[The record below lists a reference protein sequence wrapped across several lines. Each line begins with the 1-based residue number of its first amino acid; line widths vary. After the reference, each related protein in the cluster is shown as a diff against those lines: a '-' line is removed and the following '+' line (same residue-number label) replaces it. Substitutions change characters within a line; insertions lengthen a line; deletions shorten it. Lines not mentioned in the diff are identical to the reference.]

1 MALRPETL
9 LSSASIPSHHEFYQY
24 FQQELTYFFFS
35 LMINTLI
42 VCIYLYQD
50 TIRMNKLILVAA
62 TFLLCTLPHNKFTKD
77 IYVESVSNKIQ
88 VGNLAGN
95 RNLEFGIRNILEEF
109 LQEKDYDLNPESKS
123 KVSVEVVYL
132 DVLKTKSN
140 LSVFHKNEESVV
152 IRLKGILK
160 VDGKKIKEV
169 IVEEE
174 SSEISMSTLA
184 VDNGGQF
191 NQQSLSNA
199 IKKACEKLVD
209 KLFETK

>member
-1 MALRPETL
+1 
-9 LSSASIPSHHEFYQY
+9 
-24 FQQELTYFFFS
+24 
-35 LMINTLI
+35 MINTSL

-50 TIRMNKLILVAA
+50 TIRMNKLILVAF
-62 TFLLCTLPHNKFTKD
+62 TCLLFSSPHKNLQTKD

-88 VGNLAGN
+88 IGNLAGN

-109 LQEKDYDLNPESKS
+109 LQEKDYDLNSESKT
-123 KVSVEVVYL
+123 KVSVEIVYL

-140 LSVFHKNEESVV
+140 LSVFHKNQESVV

-199 IKKACEKLVD
+199 IKKASEKLVD

>member
-1 MALRPETL
+1 M
-9 LSSASIPSHHEFYQY
+9 
-24 FQQELTYFFFS
+24 
-35 LMINTLI
+35 
-42 VCIYLYQD
+42 
-50 TIRMNKLILVAA
+50 
-62 TFLLCTLPHNKFTKD
+62 
-77 IYVESVSNKIQ
+77 ESVSNKIQ
-88 VGNLAGN
+88 IGNLAGN

-123 KVSVEVVYL
+123 KVSVEIVYL

-169 IVEEE
+169 IVEQE
-174 SSEISMSTLA
+174 SSEVSMSTIA

-199 IKKACEKLVD
+199 IKKASEKLVD

>member
-1 MALRPETL
+1 MNKIILA
-9 LSSASIPSHHEFYQY
+9 AA
-24 FQQELTYFFFS
+24 
-35 LMINTLI
+35 TLI
-42 VCIYLYQD
+42 IC
-50 TIRMNKLILVAA
+50 A
-62 TFLLCTLPHNKFTKD
+62 FPHNNFTTKD

-88 VGNLAGN
+88 IGNLAGN

-109 LQEKDYDLNPESKS
+109 LQEKDYDINPESKS
-123 KVSVEVVYL
+123 KVSVEIVYL

-140 LSVFHKNEESVV
+140 ISVFHKNQESVV

-169 IVEEE
+169 TVEEE

-184 VDNGGQF
+184 IDNGGQF

-199 IKKACEKLVD
+199 IKKACDKLVT
-209 KLFETK
+209 KIFETK

>member
-1 MALRPETL
+1 
-9 LSSASIPSHHEFYQY
+9 
-24 FQQELTYFFFS
+24 
-35 LMINTLI
+35 MINTSF

-50 TIRMNKLILVAA
+50 TNRMNKLILVVLLL
-62 TFLLCTLPHNKFTKD
+62 LLCVIPIDTLNNKD

-88 VGNLAGN
+88 IGNLAGN

-123 KVSVEVVYL
+123 KVSVEIVYL

-140 LSVFHKNEESVV
+140 ISVFHKNEESVV

-160 VDGKKIKEV
+160 VDGKKIKET

-209 KLFETK
+209 KLFDAK

>member
-1 MALRPETL
+1 
-9 LSSASIPSHHEFYQY
+9 
-24 FQQELTYFFFS
+24 
-35 LMINTLI
+35 MINTSF

-50 TIRMNKLILVAA
+50 TNRMNKLILVVLLL
-62 TFLLCTLPHNKFTKD
+62 LLCVIPIDTLNNKD

-88 VGNLAGN
+88 IGNLAGN

-123 KVSVEVVYL
+123 KVSVEIVYL

-140 LSVFHKNEESVV
+140 ISVFHKNEESVV

-160 VDGKKIKEV
+160 VDGKKIKET

-209 KLFETK
+209 KLFDTK

>member
-1 MALRPETL
+1 MNKIILAAATL
-9 LSSASIPSHHEFYQY
+9 L
-24 FQQELTYFFFS
+24 
-35 LMINTLI
+35 
-42 VCIYLYQD
+42 
-50 TIRMNKLILVAA
+50 
-62 TFLLCTLPHNKFTKD
+62 FLAFPHNNFTTKD

-88 VGNLAGN
+88 IGNLAGN

-109 LQEKDYDLNPESKS
+109 LQEKDYDINPESKS
-123 KVSVEVVYL
+123 KISVEIVYL

-140 LSVFHKNEESVV
+140 ISVFHKNQESVV

-184 VDNGGQF
+184 IDNGGQF

-199 IKKACEKLVD
+199 IKKASDKLVT
-209 KLFETK
+209 KIFETK

>member
-1 MALRPETL
+1 M
-9 LSSASIPSHHEFYQY
+9 
-24 FQQELTYFFFS
+24 
-35 LMINTLI
+35 
-42 VCIYLYQD
+42 
-50 TIRMNKLILVAA
+50 
-62 TFLLCTLPHNKFTKD
+62 
-77 IYVESVSNKIQ
+77 ESVSNKIQ
-88 VGNLAGN
+88 IGNLAGN

-123 KVSVEVVYL
+123 KVSVEIVYL

-199 IKKACEKLVD
+199 IKKASEKLVD

>member
-1 MALRPETL
+1 M
-9 LSSASIPSHHEFYQY
+9 
-24 FQQELTYFFFS
+24 
-35 LMINTLI
+35 
-42 VCIYLYQD
+42 
-50 TIRMNKLILVAA
+50 
-62 TFLLCTLPHNKFTKD
+62 
-77 IYVESVSNKIQ
+77 ESVSNKIQ
-88 VGNLAGN
+88 IGNLAGN

-123 KVSVEVVYL
+123 KVSVEIVYL

-174 SSEISMSTLA
+174 SSEVSMSTIA

-199 IKKACEKLVD
+199 IKKASEKLVD